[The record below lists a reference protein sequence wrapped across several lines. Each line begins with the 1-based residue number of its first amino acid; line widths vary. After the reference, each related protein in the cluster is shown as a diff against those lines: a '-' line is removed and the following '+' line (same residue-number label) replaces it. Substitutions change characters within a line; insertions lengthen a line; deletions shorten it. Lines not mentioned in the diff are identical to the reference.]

1 MGKTRFDGPRHSQ
14 QSMILVLMKT
24 PGVQYDALC
33 GHAEIN
39 FGRCRQERVGLSR
52 IEIEQVRFLFS
63 GDKKGHFEVISCHL
77 RSSKSIKNAIRKFQR
92 VLDF

>member
-39 FGRCRQERVGLSR
+39 FGRCRQERVGLS
-52 IEIEQVRFLFS
+52 
-63 GDKKGHFEVISCHL
+63 
-77 RSSKSIKNAIRKFQR
+77 
-92 VLDF
+92 